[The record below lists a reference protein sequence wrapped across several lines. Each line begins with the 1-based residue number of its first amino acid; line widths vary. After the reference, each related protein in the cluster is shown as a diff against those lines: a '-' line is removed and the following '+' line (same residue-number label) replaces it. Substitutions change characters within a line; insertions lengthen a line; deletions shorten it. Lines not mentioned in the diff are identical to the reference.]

1 MSLGKNKFDENAWT
15 HENEEKSKKFNSANQ
30 HKEERKEQTV
40 MKSPGQ

>member
-1 MSLGKNKFDENAWT
+1 MRMHEPMRMRKNK
-15 HENEEKSKKFNSANQ
+15 KKFNSANQ